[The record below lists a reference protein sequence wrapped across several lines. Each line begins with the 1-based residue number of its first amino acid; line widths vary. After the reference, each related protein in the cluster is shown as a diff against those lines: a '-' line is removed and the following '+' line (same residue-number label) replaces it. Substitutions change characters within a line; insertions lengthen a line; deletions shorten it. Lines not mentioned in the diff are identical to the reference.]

1 MKFDNRYDIVSGAD
15 SKGETVYVDRRIP
28 QYSPRLRT
36 KDGKPANLWK
46 YLGTHETY
54 ETAAMDRGFSYDRAH
69 TKVATPMERR
79 AVEADGVSWKEY
91 SAEIDGYLSRIEH
104 EKVTN
109 PPPKGLHVDPQ
120 SAIGHHRHKAK

>member
-54 ETAAMDRGFSYDRAH
+54 EAAAEARGFSYDRAH
-69 TKVATPMERR
+69 TKIATPMERR

-91 SAEIDGYLSRIEH
+91 SAEIDGYLSKIEH
-104 EKVTN
+104 EKVTR
-109 PPPKGLHVDPQ
+109 PPPTGLHVDPE

>member
-36 KDGKPANLWK
+36 KAGKPANLWK

-69 TKVATPMERR
+69 TKVGTPMERR

-91 SAEIDGYLSRIEH
+91 SAEIDGYLAKIEH
-104 EKVTN
+104 EKVTR
-109 PPPKGLHVDPQ
+109 PPPKGLHVDPE

>member
-15 SKGETVYVDRRIP
+15 SKGDTVYVDRRIP

-54 ETAAMDRGFSYDRAH
+54 EAAAEARGFSYDRAH

-91 SAEIDGYLSRIEH
+91 SAEIDGYLAKIEH
-104 EKVTN
+104 EKVTR
-109 PPPKGLHVDPQ
+109 PPPAGLHVDPQ

>member
-1 MKFDNRYDIVSGAD
+1 
-15 SKGETVYVDRRIP
+15 
-28 QYSPRLRT
+28 
-36 KDGKPANLWK
+36 
-46 YLGTHETY
+46 
-54 ETAAMDRGFSYDRAH
+54 MDRGFSYDRAH

-91 SAEIDGYLSRIEH
+91 SAEIDGYLSKIEH
-104 EKVTN
+104 EKVTR